1 MIILFLVIE
10 IMSFIVLLVGC
21 MQGSVPVWYLL
32 ILIALIAMNVYAI
45 NLIGDQQDTNA
56 AKPQILQRTLQLG
69 NTLKPRVPVTMY
81 KLSEIKTGYGV
92 WSKTQID
99 ETEKEQLK
107 KLALQFFAPLEQ
119 VLAEPTESREDD
131 CLTAMCQIKEYLENI
146 PGSVLPFEEHNVRF
160 VDGEIKYLQGEH
172 EISCYDGGNCGTD
185 TEREYVY
192 IRLIPDRELSG
203 EIKSAAY
210 KEPIDSET
218 MKKRLIYQ
226 WGYGGELPF
235 PDCDA
240 FSNGGLCLI
249 RPFGLQCS
257 LGLEKSMY

>member
-1 MIILFLVIE
+1 MNKLFLAIE
-10 IMSFIVLLVGC
+10 IPFFIVLLVECTRGN
-21 MQGSVPVWYLL
+21 VPVWYLL
-32 ILIALIAMNVYAI
+32 ILIILIAMNVYAI
-45 NLIGDQQDTNA
+45 KLKEDKTDTDV
-56 AKPQILQRTLQLG
+56 AKLKISPRTSEPID
-69 NTLKPRVPVTMY
+69 KRRAPVTMY
-81 KLSEIKTGYGV
+81 KLSEIKRGCGN

-99 ETEKEQLK
+99 EKEKEHLK
-107 KLALQFFAPLEQ
+107 ELALQFFAPLEQ
-119 VLAEPTESREDD
+119 VLAVPSASREDD
-131 CLTAMCQIKEYLENI
+131 CLTAICRIKEYLENI
-146 PGSVLPFEEHNVRF
+146 PDSVFPFEGKNVQLK
-160 VDGEIKYLQGEH
+160 DGKIKYLQNEH
-172 EISCYDGGNCGTD
+172 EVSCYDGGNCGTD

-240 FSNGGLCLI
+240 FSNEGLCLI
-249 RPFGLQCS
+249 KPFGLQCS
-257 LGLEKSMY
+257 LGLEESMY